1 MGTEEDEAFEMIEQ
15 AEGWRKRQI
24 ANQVEF
30 SMELDPYREK
40 VRNQT
45 IEEVARALEAFHIP
59 FGQDTINS
67 FATFIR
73 EMKR

>member
-1 MGTEEDEAFEMIEQ
+1 MKTEEDEAFEAIEKRAQ
-15 AEGWRKRQI
+15 GWRKRKI
-24 ANQVEF
+24 AEI
-30 SMELDPYREK
+30 EK
-40 VRNQT
+40 DFDLEYDNMKRNEVL
-45 IEEVARALEAFHIP
+45 EEVARELEQFYTP